1 MKSFHFPLQK
11 ALDLRSKQLELEEV
25 RYKQR
30 LFDLAELD
38 RKRMEVG
45 ASSMRAEVQVREW
58 GTVASCDLMALGN
71 FRVRARKL
79 EAQILVRRVEAAAQ
93 VETQQQTMLEAR
105 RRCRLLERLKE
116 RRMAEWTVA
125 RDHELDEI
133 AAESYLAR
141 WSREA

>member
-1 MKSFHFPLQK
+1 
-11 ALDLRSKQLELEEV
+11 
-25 RYKQR
+25 
-30 LFDLAELD
+30 
-38 RKRMEVG
+38 
-45 ASSMRAEVQVREW
+45 
-58 GTVASCDLMALGN
+58 
-71 FRVRARKL
+71 
-79 EAQILVRRVEAAAQ
+79 

-125 RDHELDEI
+125 RDHELDDI